1 MTLIGTELANFKTLK
16 AKKVPKNIFDFF
28 LQISTFQV
36 STSKHSERENSWG
49 SILNIERMIFIGHL
63 NFIVKLGPTMNRFFC
78 FNDVNW
84 RSETNPDL
92 LFKLL
97 NSREETKIRG
107 LRRFVESDT

>member
-1 MTLIGTELANFKTLK
+1 VTLIGTELANFKTLK

-63 NFIVKLGPTMNRFFC
+63 NFIVKLGPTMNRFFALTTSTGEAKRIPIYYSN
-78 FNDVNW
+78 F
-84 RSETNPDL
+84 SI
-92 LFKLL
+92 
-97 NSREETKIRG
+97 REKKQK
-107 LRRFVESDT
+107 